1 MGLRL
6 VPLRED
12 YVALVVDYDYWVF
25 PESYY
30 DTTSL
35 EEAMDYFDLYLDE
48 NNDLRRRD
56 LKQKLVNK
64 YGIHEDCINEF
75 LQQLEDLGNLLPKKV
90 AIDNEFI
97 FLDWIPGKY
106 YNIGNRVYYS
116 DGVYECLQNHT
127 AHIGGTPWDLPKFW
141 KKLAHENKVDDW
153 YPESSYAEYDKVI
166 YLGKTWFSK
175 IDGND
180 DIPGESDTWVTFG
193 L

>member
-25 PESYY
+25 SESYY

-48 NNDLRRRD
+48 NNELRRRD
-56 LKQKLVNK
+56 LKQKFVDKHGL
-64 YGIHEDCINEF
+64 HEDSFNEF
-75 LQQLEDLGNLLPKKV
+75 LEQLEDLGNSLQKGI

-97 FLDWIPGKY
+97 FLDWMPGKHY
-106 YNIGNRVYYS
+106 KVGNRVYYS
-116 DGVYECLQNHT
+116 DGVYECLQDHT
-127 AHIGGTPWDLPKFW
+127 AHMSGNPWDLAKFW
-141 KKLAHENKVDDW
+141 KKLEHENKVDEW
-153 YPESSYAEYDKVI
+153 YPESSYAENDKVM
-166 YLGKTWFSK
+166 YLNRVWFSK
-175 IDGND
+175 IDGNN
-180 DIPGESDTWVTFG
+180 DIPGETDSWVTFG

>member
-12 YVALVVDYDYWVF
+12 YVALVIDYDYWVF

-48 NNDLRRRD
+48 NNELRRRD
-56 LKQKLVNK
+56 LKQKFVDK
-64 YGIHEDCINEF
+64 HGIHEDSFNEF
-75 LQQLEDLGNLLPKKV
+75 LEQLEDLGNSLQKET

-97 FLDWIPGKY
+97 FLDWMPGKHY
-106 YNIGNRVYYS
+106 KVGNRVYYS
-116 DGVYECLQNHT
+116 DGVYECLQDHT
-127 AHIGGTPWDLPKFW
+127 AHMGGNPWDLAKFW
-141 KKLAHENKVDDW
+141 KKLEHENKVDEW
-153 YPESSYAEYDKVI
+153 YPESSYAENDKVM
-166 YLGKTWFSK
+166 YLNRVWFSK
-175 IDGND
+175 IDGNN